1 MYKTHFVERALKPAR
16 VSTVRQRPDAER
28 GDKDF
33 LLATG
38 YFMPATH
45 KLAPNMA
52 KCRIAGQNSGMR
64 LHYNVRRKKNWGE
77 DSKKKKS
84 QPWVRLQPFHN
95 LSMPCHTP
103 PLPFYD
109 PSMPSP
115 HPFYNPPTPFYTPS
129 KLLFSPLH
137 CSPDP
142 FEDAGHSNIHCLP
155 CGSMQPS
162 PSGGKGVAG
171 CSAALCRDL
180 FHN

>member
-16 VSTVRQRPDAER
+16 VSTMRQRPDAER

-45 KLAPNMA
+45 RLAPNMA

-84 QPWVRLQPFHN
+84 
-95 LSMPCHTP
+95 LSPGSGYNPSTTLLCPATHPHSSSTILPCPLHTP
-103 PLPFYD
+103 STILPHPSIPLPSSCSVHSTAPQT
-109 PSMPSP
+109 PSRMQVIPALIAYPVEACSP
-115 HPFYNPPTPFYTPS
+115 HPVV
-129 KLLFSPLH
+129 
-137 CSPDP
+137 
-142 FEDAGHSNIHCLP
+142 E
-155 CGSMQPS
+155 
-162 PSGGKGVAG
+162 KG
-171 CSAALCRDL
+171 
-180 FHN
+180 